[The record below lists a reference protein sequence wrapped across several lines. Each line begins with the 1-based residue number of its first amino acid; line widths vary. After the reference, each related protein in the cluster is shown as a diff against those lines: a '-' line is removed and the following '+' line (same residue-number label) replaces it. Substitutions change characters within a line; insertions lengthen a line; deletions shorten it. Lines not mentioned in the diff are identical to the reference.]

1 MKTVHRPSVL
11 PIYAI
16 GVVWIVFCAAGSLHT
31 VGGFIACALVSVLAF
46 FAMRLLFPGTTEEI
60 PVEEAKPNT
69 GNPALDAAIETG
81 RSAMK
86 ELKAIHDRVTK
97 PSLSAQLRQLEQLTG
112 DIFASLQR
120 HPETLPQLQTFL
132 DYYLPTTL
140 KLLRSYD
147 ELQQQSVQGENIRG
161 AMDSIE
167 GMLDTVLQGFRKQLD
182 SLYASQSV
190 DITADVAVLQRM
202 MASQGLSQ
210 DKDF

>member
-1 MKTVHRPSVL
+1 M
-11 PIYAI
+11 
-16 GVVWIVFCAAGSLHT
+16 
-31 VGGFIACALVSVLAF
+31 
-46 FAMRLLFPGTTEEI
+46 
-60 PVEEAKPNT
+60 
-69 GNPALDAAIETG
+69 
-81 RSAMK
+81 
-86 ELKAIHDRVTK
+86 TK

-182 SLYASQSV
+182 SLYASQS